1 MTPHKCFSLFLEE
14 KDKQNEE
21 KNNYFDV
28 KYPFLIM
35 IRKIKFIIAQR
46 LECQNMIEE
55 YNDQMEKEG
64 KQDRIL

>member
-1 MTPHKCFSLFLEE
+1 MTPHKCFSLFLED

-21 KNNYFDV
+21 KNNLLDV
-28 KYPFLIM
+28 KYPYLIM

-55 YNDQMEKEG
+55 YNDRMEKEG

>member
-1 MTPHKCFSLFLEE
+1 
-14 KDKQNEE
+14 
-21 KNNYFDV
+21 
-28 KYPFLIM
+28 M

-55 YNDQMEKEG
+55 YNDRMEKEG